1 MAVKIKG
8 QLNFLSYLVKIYKQR
23 GLPFRDNPLLGNK
36 PILQEYDFIV
46 VGAGPAGCVLTHR
59 LTEVDQWK
67 VLLLEAG
74 LDDSIY
80 SDIPLFNTYFL
91 YTEHNWNY
99 LSEYQETA
107 CQGMVGKRCPWPA
120 GKGMGGGTIVNALI
134 YTRGNKYDFDHWAS
148 LGNKGWSYEEVLP
161 YFIKSEQ
168 VLIPQYKNSTHHGH
182 SGLLGVDF
190 PPFHTP
196 IRDAFMA
203 AGKEVGY
210 EFVDYHDPDTPVGFS
225 PIQATMTNGRRNGAS
240 RTFLHS
246 IKKRKNFH
254 VVEQAHVT
262 KILIDPMSKRAYGVE
277 FIKKGR
283 KRKVFVRKEV
293 ILAAGAFNTPQILM
307 LSGIGHKDY
316 LEEMGIPVI
325 KNSPVGDNL
334 QEHISMAGLAF
345 MVNQKVGVVTRRYLQ
360 NIPRLALD
368 WIINKRGPWASL
380 GCEALGFI
388 KTKYANDS
396 KYPDIEYIFIP
407 VSLGSDGGA
416 SLRVGMGVS
425 DEMYNAVWSKI
436 SELDAWSIWPMILY
450 PKSRGKVRLQN
461 TNPLTPPKLYP
472 NFLTHQYDIDVLS
485 EALRLIVELSKT
497 KAFQKLGSVEYKVRF
512 PGCVQHEYGSRDY
525 WACTVRY
532 LTTQLHHQ
540 CGTAKMGPASDPGA
554 VVDPALRVY
563 GVSGLRVADT
573 SIMPTITGGHTMA
586 PAYMIGEK
594 AADMIKDTW
603 LQTIK

>member
-8 QLNFLSYLVKIYKQR
+8 QLNFLSYLVKVYKQR

-59 LTEVDQWK
+59 LTEVAQWK

-120 GKGMGGGTIVNALI
+120 GKGMGGGTIINALI

-196 IRDAFMA
+196 IRDAFME
-203 AGKEVGY
+203 AGREVGY

-246 IKKRKNFH
+246 IKQRKNFH

-307 LSGIGHKDY
+307 LSGIGHKDH

-360 NIPRLALD
+360 NIRRFALD
-368 WIINKRGPWASL
+368 WIINKRGPWTSL

-396 KYPDIEYIFIP
+396 KYPDIEYIFLP

-425 DEMYNAVWSKI
+425 DEMYNAVWSNI

-540 CGTAKMGPASDPGA
+540 CGTAKMGLASDPGA